1 LARASVSTRPS
12 AAHLRALL
20 PQCGIRDRL
29 QRLVQGPELMRDTG
43 EALGVIEP
51 PVEHVDLVD
60 ELVEAL
66 EHSVELAVFEG
77 LAFGHAPDSTP
88 S

>member
-1 LARASVSTRPS
+1 
-12 AAHLRALL
+12 
-20 PQCGIRDRL
+20 
-29 QRLVQGPELMRDTG
+29 MRDTG

-60 ELVEAL
+60 ELVEAF
-66 EHSVELAVFEG
+66 EHRVELAVFEG
-77 LAFGHAPDSTP
+77 LAFGHAPDSTL

>member
-1 LARASVSTRPS
+1 
-12 AAHLRALL
+12 
-20 PQCGIRDRL
+20 
-29 QRLVQGPELMRDTG
+29 MRDPG

-60 ELVEAL
+60 ELVEAF
-66 EHSVELAVFEG
+66 EHGVELAVFEG